1 MTFAYIAKTV
11 LKKWIITLSK
21 RGFSTQLV
29 SHETQIALSSHVNK
43 VPVDNQHCDIK

>member
-11 LKKWIITLSK
+11 LKKWINALSY

-29 SHETQIALSSHVNK
+29 SHETQVPLSSNVTK
-43 VPVDNQHCDIK
+43 VPVDKQPCQLK

>member
-11 LKKWIITLSK
+11 LKKWITTLSK

-29 SHETQIALSSHVNK
+29 SHETQIALYTHVNK
-43 VPVDNQHCDIK
+43 VPADNRHCDIK

>member
-11 LKKWIITLSK
+11 LKKWITILSN

-29 SHETQIALSSHVNK
+29 SYETQVPLSSNIKK
-43 VPVDNQHCDIK
+43 VPADKYSCQVK